1 MGDAMMQYDVKSYIA
16 QDSGTAVDYRTRLKG
31 ITVTSKTV
39 SARNIAIADPTVV
52 LSGTWSRTGTLV
64 TVTIADNGLTNG
76 DRVFLNVAP
85 GTTMRDAM
93 YDVSNVTQNTF
104 TVTSVTS
111 GTANGTVDVYTSI
124 YLELDTYNTVGLP
137 IKIPGEG
144 ILCENGIFVGLG
156 ANVTATIFYG

>member
-1 MGDAMMQYDVKSYIA
+1 MIQYDVRSFLAKE
-16 QDSGTAVDYRTRLKG
+16 SGTAVDYRTRLKG
-31 ITVTSKTV
+31 VTVSSNTV

-64 TVTIADNGLTNG
+64 TVTINNNGLSNG
-76 DRVFLNVAP
+76 ERVFLNVAP
-85 GTTMRDAM
+85 GTTMRDGIYA
-93 YDVSNVTQNTF
+93 VSNAAQNTF

-111 GTANGTVDVYTSI
+111 GTANGTVDVYTQL
-124 YLELDTYNTVGLP
+124 YLEVDTYSTVGLP
-137 IKIPGEG
+137 IKVPGEG

>member
-1 MGDAMMQYDVKSYIA
+1 MAKE
-16 QDSGTAVDYRTRLKG
+16 SGTAVDYRTRLKG
-31 ITVTSKTV
+31 VTVSSNTV

-64 TVTIADNGLTNG
+64 TVTINNNGLSNG
-76 DRVFLNVAP
+76 ERVFLNVAP
-85 GTTMRDAM
+85 GTTMRDGIYEVA
-93 YDVSNVTQNTF
+93 NAAQNTF

-111 GTANGTVDVYTSI
+111 GTANGTVDVYTQL
-124 YLELDTYNTVGLP
+124 YLEVDTYSTVGLP
-137 IKIPGEG
+137 IKVPGEG

>member
-1 MGDAMMQYDVKSYIA
+1 MMQYDVRSFLAKE
-16 QDSGTAVDYRTRLKG
+16 SGTAVDYRTRLKG
-31 ITVTSKTV
+31 VTVSSNTV

-64 TVTIADNGLTNG
+64 TVTINNNGLSNG
-76 DRVFLNVAP
+76 ERVFLNVAP
-85 GTTMRDAM
+85 GTTMRDGIYEVA
-93 YDVSNVTQNTF
+93 NAAQNTF

-111 GTANGTVDVYTSI
+111 GTANGTVDVYTQL
-124 YLELDTYNTVGLP
+124 YLEVDTYSTVGLP
-137 IKIPGEG
+137 IKVPGEG

>member
-1 MGDAMMQYDVKSYIA
+1 MMQYDVRSFLAKE
-16 QDSGTAVDYRTRLKG
+16 SGTAVDYRTRLKG
-31 ITVTSKTV
+31 VTVSSNTV

-64 TVTIADNGLTNG
+64 TVTIDNNGLSNG
-76 DRVFLNVAP
+76 ERVFLNVAP
-85 GTTMRDAM
+85 GTTMRDGIYEVA
-93 YDVSNVTQNTF
+93 NAAQNTF

-111 GTANGTVDVYTSI
+111 GTANGTVDVYTQL
-124 YLELDTYNTVGLP
+124 YLEVDTYSTVGLP
-137 IKIPGEG
+137 IKVPGEG

>member
-1 MGDAMMQYDVKSYIA
+1 MMQYDVRSFLAKE
-16 QDSGTAVDYRTRLKG
+16 SGTAVDYRTRLKG
-31 ITVTSKTV
+31 VTVSSNTV

-64 TVTIADNGLTNG
+64 TVTINNNGLSNG
-76 DRVFLNVAP
+76 ERVFLNVAP
-85 GTTMRDAM
+85 GTTMRDGIYA
-93 YDVSNVTQNTF
+93 VANAAQNTF

-111 GTANGTVDVYTSI
+111 GTANGTVDVYTQL
-124 YLELDTYNTVGLP
+124 YLEVDTYSTVGLP
-137 IKIPGEG
+137 IKVPGEG